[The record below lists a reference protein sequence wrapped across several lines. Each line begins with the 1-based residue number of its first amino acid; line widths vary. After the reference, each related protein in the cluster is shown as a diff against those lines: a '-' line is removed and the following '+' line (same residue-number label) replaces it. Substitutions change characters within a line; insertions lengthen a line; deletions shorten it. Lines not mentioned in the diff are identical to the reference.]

1 DCKETITV
9 TFTPTITLCS
19 TPTPIPKCC
28 QSSGG
33 PGWQN
38 KAHTIDPANVNTV
51 DNIASSQDCCK
62 ACFDDSECLQW
73 AFFSFQCSHHK
84 NKPNLPTICNNTV
97 VDTSSFFDSGII
109 RCNTDTDICI

>member
-19 TPTPIPKCC
+19 TPTPTPKCC

-38 KAHTIDPANVNTV
+38 KFHTPQSANVFV
-51 DNIASSQDCCK
+51 IDNITTSQDCCNF
-62 ACFDDSECLQW
+62 CFNDPECLQW
-73 AFFSFQCSHHK
+73 NS
-84 NKPNLPTICNNTV
+84 
-97 VDTSSFFDSGII
+97 
-109 RCNTDTDICI
+109 